1 MSTKEALCMTLT
13 EYAELKSEA
22 AARLSGWMAE
32 VQIAYQ
38 AVDQHAI
45 DSIQTIQNKVQQWI
59 DAEGL
64 NGMPFADFDEL
75 LQLAVPDDLLSEYSL
90 K

>member
-32 VQIAYQ
+32 VQIAYY
-38 AVDQHAI
+38 AVD
-45 DSIQTIQNKVQQWI
+45 
-59 DAEGL
+59 
-64 NGMPFADFDEL
+64 
-75 LQLAVPDDLLSEYSL
+75 
-90 K
+90 